1 MYCLQKLKPSTFG
14 FAQKLINNG
23 NSTKVASSSRLLLV
37 VYHVKQN
44 IMNFKFKEGDRVLYE
59 GLIGVVSG
67 VAINEYKKEAI
78 ILYENGMKTYAL
90 PNEEV
95 EIMENDLT
103 TI

>member
-1 MYCLQKLKPSTFG
+1 MKKLVSELEAGEKIE
-14 FAQKLINNG
+14 LLNG
-23 NSTKVASSSRLLLV
+23 T
-37 VYHVKQN
+37 
-44 IMNFKFKEGDRVLYE
+44 
-59 GLIGVVSG
+59 IGVISG

>member
-1 MYCLQKLKPSTFG
+1 MKKIVRELEVGEKIEL
-14 FAQKLINNG
+14 LNG
-23 NSTKVASSSRLLLV
+23 T
-37 VYHVKQN
+37 
-44 IMNFKFKEGDRVLYE
+44 
-59 GLIGVVSG
+59 IGVISG
-67 VAINEYKKEAI
+67 VAINKYKKEAI

>member
-1 MYCLQKLKPSTFG
+1 MKKIVRELEVGEKIEL
-14 FAQKLINNG
+14 LNG
-23 NSTKVASSSRLLLV
+23 T
-37 VYHVKQN
+37 
-44 IMNFKFKEGDRVLYE
+44 
-59 GLIGVVSG
+59 IGVISG

-78 ILYENGMKTYAL
+78 ILYENGIKTYAL

>member
-1 MYCLQKLKPSTFG
+1 MKKLVKELEVGEKTE
-14 FAQKLINNG
+14 LLNG
-23 NSTKVASSSRLLLV
+23 A
-37 VYHVKQN
+37 
-44 IMNFKFKEGDRVLYE
+44 
-59 GLIGVVSG
+59 IGIIHG
-67 VAINEYKKEAI
+67 IAINEYKKEAI

>member
-1 MYCLQKLKPSTFG
+1 MKKIVRELEVGEKIEL
-14 FAQKLINNG
+14 LNG
-23 NSTKVASSSRLLLV
+23 A
-37 VYHVKQN
+37 
-44 IMNFKFKEGDRVLYE
+44 
-59 GLIGVVSG
+59 IGVISG

-103 TI
+103 TIQKNCV

>member
-1 MYCLQKLKPSTFG
+1 MKKIVRELEVGGKIEL
-14 FAQKLINNG
+14 LNG
-23 NSTKVASSSRLLLV
+23 T
-37 VYHVKQN
+37 
-44 IMNFKFKEGDRVLYE
+44 
-59 GLIGVVSG
+59 IGVISG

>member
-1 MYCLQKLKPSTFG
+1 MKKQARNLEVGDKIEL
-14 FAQKLINNG
+14 LNG
-23 NSTKVASSSRLLLV
+23 T
-37 VYHVKQN
+37 
-44 IMNFKFKEGDRVLYE
+44 
-59 GLIGVVSG
+59 IGVVSG

-95 EIMENDLT
+95 EIMKNDLT

>member
-1 MYCLQKLKPSTFG
+1 MKKIVRELEVGEK
-14 FAQKLINNG
+14 IE
-23 NSTKVASSSRLLLV
+23 LL
-37 VYHVKQN
+37 N
-44 IMNFKFKEGDRVLYE
+44 ET
-59 GLIGVVSG
+59 IGVISG

>member
-1 MYCLQKLKPSTFG
+1 MKKIVRELEVGEKIEL
-14 FAQKLINNG
+14 LNG
-23 NSTKVASSSRLLLV
+23 T
-37 VYHVKQN
+37 
-44 IMNFKFKEGDRVLYE
+44 
-59 GLIGVVSG
+59 IGVISG

-95 EIMENDLT
+95 EIMKNDLT

>member
-1 MYCLQKLKPSTFG
+1 MKKIVRELEVGEKIEL
-14 FAQKLINNG
+14 LNG
-23 NSTKVASSSRLLLV
+23 TIEV
-37 VYHVKQN
+37 
-44 IMNFKFKEGDRVLYE
+44 I
-59 GLIGVVSG
+59 SG

>member
-1 MYCLQKLKPSTFG
+1 MKKIVRELEVGEKIEL
-14 FAQKLINNG
+14 LNG
-23 NSTKVASSSRLLLV
+23 T
-37 VYHVKQN
+37 
-44 IMNFKFKEGDRVLYE
+44 
-59 GLIGVVSG
+59 IGVISG

>member
-1 MYCLQKLKPSTFG
+1 MKKIVRELEVGEKIEL
-14 FAQKLINNG
+14 LNG
-23 NSTKVASSSRLLLV
+23 T
-37 VYHVKQN
+37 
-44 IMNFKFKEGDRVLYE
+44 
-59 GLIGVVSG
+59 IGVISG

-78 ILYENGMKTYAL
+78 ILYENGMKTYVL

>member
-1 MYCLQKLKPSTFG
+1 MKKIVRELGVGEKIEL
-14 FAQKLINNG
+14 LNG
-23 NSTKVASSSRLLLV
+23 T
-37 VYHVKQN
+37 
-44 IMNFKFKEGDRVLYE
+44 
-59 GLIGVVSG
+59 IGVISG

>member
-1 MYCLQKLKPSTFG
+1 MKKLVRELEVLEKIE
-14 FAQKLINNG
+14 LLNG
-23 NSTKVASSSRLLLV
+23 T
-37 VYHVKQN
+37 
-44 IMNFKFKEGDRVLYE
+44 
-59 GLIGVVSG
+59 IGVISG

>member
-1 MYCLQKLKPSTFG
+1 MKKIVRELEVGEKIEL
-14 FAQKLINNG
+14 LNG
-23 NSTKVASSSRLLLV
+23 T
-37 VYHVKQN
+37 
-44 IMNFKFKEGDRVLYE
+44 
-59 GLIGVVSG
+59 IGVISG

-95 EIMENDLT
+95 EIIENDLT

>member
-1 MYCLQKLKPSTFG
+1 MKKLVKELEVG
-14 FAQKLINNG
+14 EKIELLNG
-23 NSTKVASSSRLLLV
+23 A
-37 VYHVKQN
+37 
-44 IMNFKFKEGDRVLYE
+44 
-59 GLIGVVSG
+59 IGIIHG
-67 VAINEYKKEAI
+67 IAINEYKKEAI

>member
-1 MYCLQKLKPSTFG
+1 MANKKIKKLVRELKIG
-14 FAQKLINNG
+14 EKIE
-23 NSTKVASSSRLLLV
+23 LLNETIV
-37 VYHVKQN
+37 V
-44 IMNFKFKEGDRVLYE
+44 I
-59 GLIGVVSG
+59 SG

>member
-1 MYCLQKLKPSTFG
+1 MKKIVRELEVCEKIELL
-14 FAQKLINNG
+14 NG
-23 NSTKVASSSRLLLV
+23 T
-37 VYHVKQN
+37 
-44 IMNFKFKEGDRVLYE
+44 
-59 GLIGVVSG
+59 IGVISG

>member
-1 MYCLQKLKPSTFG
+1 MKKLVRELEVGEKIE
-14 FAQKLINNG
+14 LLNG
-23 NSTKVASSSRLLLV
+23 T
-37 VYHVKQN
+37 
-44 IMNFKFKEGDRVLYE
+44 
-59 GLIGVVSG
+59 IGVISG

>member
-1 MYCLQKLKPSTFG
+1 MKKIVRELEIGGKIEL
-14 FAQKLINNG
+14 LNG
-23 NSTKVASSSRLLLV
+23 T
-37 VYHVKQN
+37 
-44 IMNFKFKEGDRVLYE
+44 
-59 GLIGVVSG
+59 IGVISG

>member
-1 MYCLQKLKPSTFG
+1 MKKIVRELEVGEKIEL
-14 FAQKLINNG
+14 LNG
-23 NSTKVASSSRLLLV
+23 T
-37 VYHVKQN
+37 
-44 IMNFKFKEGDRVLYE
+44 
-59 GLIGVVSG
+59 IGVISG

-78 ILYENGMKTYAL
+78 IIYENGMKTYAL